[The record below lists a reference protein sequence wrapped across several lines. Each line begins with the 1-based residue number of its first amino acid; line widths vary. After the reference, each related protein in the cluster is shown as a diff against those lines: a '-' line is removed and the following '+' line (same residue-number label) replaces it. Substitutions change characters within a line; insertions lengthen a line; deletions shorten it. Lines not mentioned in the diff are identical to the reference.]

1 MFGDEITTFLPD
13 FVKVRKIHRQ
23 GFHAVE
29 LDRLF

>member
-1 MFGDEITTFLPD
+1 MKSQLFLPD